1 MEEEFS
7 SKFTMNIINTI
18 RCSQTVA
25 SSEKEFLLNRL
36 QQLLN
41 QERVQVEDCPGCG
54 VFYVDGYTN
63 AIQPDLEYL

>member
-7 SKFTMNIINTI
+7 SNFTMKIINTI

-41 QERVQVEDCPGCG
+41 QERVQVQDFPGCG
-54 VFYVDGYTN
+54 GFYIDGYTN
-63 AIQPDLEYL
+63 AIQPYLVYL

>member
-7 SKFTMNIINTI
+7 SKITMKITNTKP
-18 RCSQTVA
+18 CSQTAA

-41 QERVQVEDCPGCG
+41 QERVQVEDCSGCG

-63 AIQPDLEYL
+63 AIQSDLVYL